1 MKNKFLLSCHGRFH
15 YFEIAK
21 ILYKND
27 QLSQIVSGYPW
38 FKLKN
43 ENLPKNKVTTVAF
56 GIFTILAALSGKISP
71 VIFKKLIQILSNIR
85 SFYID
90 KRSSNFLEN
99 SDIFLALSG
108 GGLETG
114 KLFKK
119 RDKIYICER
128 SSAHISEQN
137 EILKEEYKKYNIS
150 FNIDPHAIDRE
161 LQEYKEATFI
171 LIPSEFCKNS
181 FSKQKIYNTE
191 VIPYAANLDKFYPLP
206 KSKNK
211 KTFDILYIGALSLQK
226 GLPYLLDAFNN
237 FNHPNKRLHIIG
249 GTTADIVLFK
259 NKLNFKNIKV
269 YGHIPN
275 NQLVKFINQSDI
287 FAIASIQDGYS
298 VVVSQAAACGLPSIV
313 TSNNGAA
320 DTVSKHNYG
329 FVVPPFSSS
338 AITEKLYEIADKK
351 DLLNQLSINAI
362 KASSINTWGNFVKSL
377 NERIEKYKNNITI

>member
-1 MKNKFLLSCHGRFH
+1 MKNNFLLSCHGRFH

-21 ILYKND
+21 VLYKNN
-27 QLSQIVSGYPW
+27 QLSHIVSGYPW

-43 ENLPKNKVTTVAF
+43 ENLPKKKVTTVAF
-56 GIFTILAALSGKISP
+56 GILTILASILGKISP

-90 KRSSNFLEN
+90 KRSSNFLDN

-119 RDKIYICER
+119 KNKIYICER
-128 SSAHISEQN
+128 SSVHILEQQ
-137 EILKEEYKKYNIS
+137 EILKNEYKKYNVN
-150 FNIDPHAIDRE
+150 FNIEPWTIERE
-161 LQEYKEATFI
+161 LNEYKEANFI
-171 LIPSEFCKNS
+171 LVPSEFCRNS
-181 FSKQKIYNTE
+181 FAKHKIYNTE
-191 VIPYAANLDKFYPLP
+191 IIPYAANLDNFFPIP
-206 KSKNK
+206 KPKNK

-237 FNHPNKRLHIIG
+237 FNHPNKQLHIIG
-249 GTTADIVLFK
+249 SKTGDTALFK
-259 NKLNFKNIKV
+259 NKLNFENIKV

-287 FAIASIQDGYS
+287 FTIASIQDGYS
-298 VVVSQAAACGLPSIV
+298 VVVPQVAACGLPSIV

-320 DTVSKHNYG
+320 DAVSKHNYG
-329 FVVPPFSSS
+329 FVVPPFSSY

-362 KASSINTWGNFVKSL
+362 KASSINTWENFVNSL

>member
-21 ILYKND
+21 VLYKND

-56 GIFTILAALSGKISP
+56 GIFTVLAALLGKISP
-71 VIFKKLIQILSNIR
+71 AIFKKLIQIFSNIR

-90 KRSSNFLEN
+90 KQSSNFLNN

-119 RDKIYICER
+119 KNKIYICER
-128 SSAHISEQN
+128 SSAHILEQQ
-137 EILKEEYKKYNIS
+137 EILRNEYLKYNIH
-150 FNIDPHAIDRE
+150 FNIDPWAMDRE
-161 LQEYKEATFI
+161 LTEYKEANFI
-171 LIPSEFCKNS
+171 LVPSEFCRNS
-181 FSKQKIYNTE
+181 FAKHKIYNTE
-191 VIPYAANLDKFYPLP
+191 IIPYAANLDNFYPVP
-206 KSKNK
+206 KKTNK
-211 KTFDILYIGALSLQK
+211 KYFDILYIGALSLRK
-226 GLPYLLDAFNN
+226 GLPYLLDAFAN
-237 FNHPNKRLHIIG
+237 FKHPNKQLHIIG
-249 GTTADIVLFK
+249 SKTQDTILFEK
-259 NKLNFKNIKV
+259 KLNADNIKI

-275 NQLVKFINQSDI
+275 NKLVQYINNADVFI
-287 FAIASIQDGYS
+287 IAGIEDGYS
-298 VVVSQAAACGLPSIV
+298 IVVSQVAACGLPSIV
-313 TSNNGAA
+313 TSNVGAA
-320 DTVSKHNYG
+320 DTVSKYNYG
-329 FVVPPFSSS
+329 FVVPPFSSY

-351 DLLNQLSINAI
+351 YLLNQLSINAI
-362 KASSINTWGNFVKSL
+362 KASSINTWENFVNSL